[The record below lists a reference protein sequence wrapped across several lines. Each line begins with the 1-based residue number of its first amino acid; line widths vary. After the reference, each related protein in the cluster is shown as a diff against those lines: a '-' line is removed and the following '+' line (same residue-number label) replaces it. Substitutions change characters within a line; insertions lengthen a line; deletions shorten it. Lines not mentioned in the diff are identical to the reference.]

1 MVTQTRVRRSRE
13 EREQM
18 VLDAAERLF
27 YERGVHEVG
36 MDELI
41 RASGVGKAS
50 VYRLYPTKAE
60 LIGAYLDRLSAT
72 ILALIDE
79 ESAGSDPATALHAVI
94 DAIAQDV
101 GRPGFRG
108 CPFNNAS
115 IEFPEVGHPARRAA
129 HDYRARL
136 RERLGALAARC
147 ADGDEGRALGD
158 ELAVL
163 IDGCYTSAAHLGPD
177 GPAAAGLRL
186 AHRLIDHHTNGSTA
200 P

>member
-1 MVTQTRVRRSRE
+1 
-13 EREQM
+13 M
-18 VLDAAERLF
+18 VLDAAQRLF

-41 RASGVGKAS
+41 GSSGVGKAS

-60 LIGAYLDRLSAT
+60 LIGAYLDRLSDT
-72 ILALIDE
+72 ILALIDDE
-79 ESAGSDPATALHAVI
+79 AARHDPAAALHAVV
-94 DAIAQDV
+94 DAIAQDL
-101 GRPGFRG
+101 GQPGFRG

-115 IEFPEVGHPARRAA
+115 IEFPEPGHPARRAA
-129 HDYRARL
+129 RDYRARL
-136 RERLGALAARC
+136 RERLQSLAARC
-147 ADGDEGRALGD
+147 TDDETGRALGD

-186 AHRLIDHHTNGSTA
+186 AHRLIDDHASGPTT